1 MPNVNGT
8 ARAGYGDKP
17 FAEAADEVASGAA
30 CRLGERVQAAGA
42 GGARWTG
49 RTRRSGRTDA
59 AARTVGTGRAR
70 RPWRTL
76 LSHRTR
82 RPGRPLFS
90 FGARRPLVAFLT
102 LRSGRTRAEQT
113 SGDECDNCDWF
124 THCLGSPYE
133 TNLSPTYR
141 SIKTPNFQLA
151 QFRFRI
157 SHYKT
162 TPPPTHAPLLN
173 QVETPIKMTG

>member
-1 MPNVNGT
+1 MNGT

-59 AARTVGTGRAR
+59 AAGTVGTGRAR